1 MGRWILHVD
10 MDAFFASVEQRDHPE
25 YAGKPVIVGGL
36 GARGVVSTAS
46 YEARRFGVHSAMSM
60 HEARRLCPQAVFLV
74 PDIHRYQAVSHSIHE
89 IFRSFSPL
97 IEPLSLDEAF
107 LDISGM
113 QLLFTSP
120 VALAKQ
126 LKATIRTELNLV
138 ASVGLAPNKFLAKI
152 ASDMRKPDGLQV
164 IEYGKEAA
172 AIAHLSVDKIWGVG
186 KVTLPQLRQLGL
198 FTIGDVAKADT
209 ALLEQTF
216 GVFGREMQ
224 QLARGIDTRPV
235 VVQQAAQSIG
245 RETTFEQ
252 DWVDEEAILT
262 HLFALTEQVGW
273 KLRQAGLG
281 ARRVTLKIR
290 YPSFETVTRS
300 KTLPQVISLDDDIF
314 QVGQALFL
322 ALPQREPIRLL
333 GISVSHL
340 LSTNQLSLF
349 DEAES
354 KKSKLSVVTD
364 ELKRK
369 FGQKIV
375 TRGRM
380 VTNKESR
387 HKS

>member
-25 YAGKPVIVGGL
+25 YRGKPVIVGGL

-74 PDIHRYQAVSHSIHE
+74 PDIYHYQAVSQAIHK
-89 IFRSFSPL
+89 IFRAFSPL

-126 LKATIRTELNLV
+126 LKATIRAELNLV

-152 ASDMRKPDGLQV
+152 ASDMQKPDGLQV

-172 AIAHLSVDKIWGVG
+172 TISPLSVDKIWGVG

-198 FTIGDVAKADT
+198 FTIGDVAKAEL

-216 GVFGREMQ
+216 GIFGREMQ
-224 QLARGIDTRPV
+224 QLARGIDVRPV
-235 VVQQAAQSIG
+235 LVQQAAQSIG

-300 KTLPQVISLDDDIF
+300 KTLSQVISLDDDIF

-322 ALPQREPIRLL
+322 ALPRREPIRLL

-340 LSTNQLSLF
+340 LSTSQLSLF
-349 DEAES
+349 EAEES

-375 TRGRM
+375 TRGRL

>member
-1 MGRWILHVD
+1 VGRWILHVD

-126 LKATIRTELNLV
+126 LKATIWTELNLV

-172 AIAHLSVDKIWGVG
+172 AIASLSVDKIWGVG

-209 ALLEQTF
+209 VLLEQTF

-224 QLARGIDTRPV
+224 QLARGIDARPV